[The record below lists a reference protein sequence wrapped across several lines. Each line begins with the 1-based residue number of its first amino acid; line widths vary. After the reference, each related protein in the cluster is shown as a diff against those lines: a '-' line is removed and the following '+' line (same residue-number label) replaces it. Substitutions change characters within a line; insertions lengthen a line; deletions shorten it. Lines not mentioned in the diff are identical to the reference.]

1 MGNGHTNGRSV
12 GSMAK
17 HMNAHSTKLHVVAA
31 MLYVSRTQEFGTCPG
46 NTNKKYLVEL
56 RNIVVVLDTTV
67 LLHA

>member
-1 MGNGHTNGRSV
+1 
-12 GSMAK
+12 
-17 HMNAHSTKLHVVAA
+17 MNAHSTELHVVAA
-31 MLYVSRTQEFGTCPG
+31 MLYVGRTQEFGTCPG